1 MIQAGTTAC
10 RNHSFENAYVRSA
23 RTALNVTAF
32 PKFVAAATLP
42 EVLCQR
48 SHASCYQAEVN
59 NVFAA
64 RTERTGRDTITA
76 RQCDPDAGFSSS

>member
-1 MIQAGTTAC
+1 MSQ
-10 RNHSFENAYVRSA
+10 SFVRERI
-23 RTALNVTAF
+23 RTQRQNCSKRYCI

-42 EVLCQR
+42 DVLCQR

-59 NVFAA
+59 NVFANNVFAA

-76 RQCDPDAGFSSS
+76 RRCDQDAGLSSS